1 MKILIV
7 YGTTEGQTR
16 KIAEFIREELEAHDI
31 KVTLTDATQNPVS
44 PDAFDGV
51 VIGASVHAHKYQSP
65 VIHYATKYHAALN
78 KLPSA
83 FFSVSLTAA
92 GDDKEAHAELEK
104 ITSDFLDL
112 TTWAPSLIEQ
122 VAGAL
127 LYTKYDFFKRFI
139 MRLIAK
145 KSGGG
150 TNTSEDYE
158 YTDWAKVKAFS
169 NNFISILNK
178 Q

>member
-16 KIAEFIREELEAHDI
+16 KIAEFIRDELEQHDTI
-31 KVTLTDATQNPVS
+31 VTLTDATQKPVS
-44 PDAFDGV
+44 PDSFDGV
-51 VIGASVHAHKYQSP
+51 IIGASVHAHKYQSS
-65 VIHYATKYHAALN
+65 VAHYITEHHVLLN

-92 GDDKEAHAELEK
+92 GDDKEAYTELEK
-104 ITSDFLDL
+104 ITSDFL
-112 TTWAPSLIEQ
+112 TSTSWTPSLIEQ

-145 KSGGG
+145 KSGGS
-150 TNTSEDYE
+150 TNTTEDYE

-169 NNFISILNK
+169 NKFITMVK
-178 Q
+178 